1 MGGRT
6 RDLGVPVGGLP
17 AGRYDAITDVPGV
30 LVGHETL
37 LRGDS
42 VRTGVTV
49 VVPGPGSVFHHK
61 FPAAVA
67 VLNAF
72 GKATGVTQ
80 IGELGTIET
89 PVALTNSL
97 AVGSAY
103 EGLVRHALA
112 GHDDIGVTTSTVN
125 PVVFEC
131 NDGSLNDIR
140 ARTVTPDHVLA
151 ALSAAASGPVAEG
164 PVGAGTGMVCYGWR
178 GGIGT
183 ASRIAHGY
191 TVGALLLTNF
201 GRAAE
206 LRVAGV
212 PVGAAVRPPGDPVE
226 RGAGSCIVVL
236 ATDAPL
242 DARQLGR
249 LARRAGVGLART
261 GSVMQHGSGEYA
273 LAFGTAE
280 RVPHRPGGPSRA
292 TTVLAEDGPVLDGL
306 FTAVAEAVE
315 ESVLNALFAGTTTT
329 GVRGNVV
336 AALPVAA
343 VVERVRAAYRAL
355 GD

>member
-1 MGGRT
+1 MSGRA
-6 RDLGVPVGGLP
+6 REHGVPVGELP
-17 AGRYDAITDVPGV
+17 TGPDNAITDVAGV

-37 LRGDS
+37 LRGDT

-49 VVPGPGSVFHHK
+49 VVPGPGSAFHHK
-61 FPAAVA
+61 FPAAIA

-80 IGELGTIET
+80 LGELGTLET
-89 PVALTNSL
+89 PIALTNSL
-97 AVGSAY
+97 AVASAY
-103 EGLVRHALA
+103 EGLVRSALA
-112 GHDDIGVTTSTVN
+112 AHDDIGVRTSTVN

-131 NDGSLNDIR
+131 NDSLLNDIR
-140 ARTVTPDHVLA
+140 ARSVTPDHVLA

-183 ASRIAHGY
+183 ASRHVHGH

-201 GRAAE
+201 GRAAD
-206 LRVAGV
+206 LRVDGV
-212 PVGAAVRPPGDPVE
+212 PVGSTVRPVNQPAE

-273 LAFGTAE
+273 IAFSTAN
-280 RVPHRPGGPSRA
+280 RVPHYPPAAVRQVS
-292 TTVLAEDGPVLDGL
+292 VLAEDGPALDAL
-306 FTAVAEAVE
+306 FTAVAEAVDE
-315 ESVLNALFAGTTTT
+315 AVLNSLFAGTPIS
-329 GVRGNVV
+329 GVRDHHIE
-336 AALPVAA
+336 ALPVDR
-343 VVERVRAAYRAL
+343 VVDLIHSAHPTA
-355 GD
+355 

>member
-1 MGGRT
+1 MGARA
-6 RDLGVPVGGLP
+6 RDLGVPVGDLP
-17 AGRYDAITDVPGV
+17 TGPHNAITDVPEV

-37 LRGDS
+37 LRGDTT
-42 VRTGVTV
+42 RTGVTV
-49 VVPGPGSVFHHK
+49 VVPGPGSAFHHK

-80 IGELGTIET
+80 VGELGTIET
-89 PVALTNSL
+89 PIALTNSL

-112 GHDDIGVTTSTVN
+112 THDDIGVRTSTVN

-131 NDGSLNDIR
+131 NDGLLNDIR
-140 ARTVTPDHVLA
+140 ARTVTPEHVLA
-151 ALSAAASGPVAEG
+151 ALSAAAPGPVAEG

-183 ASRIAHGY
+183 ASRLVHGY

-212 PVGAAVRPPGDPVE
+212 PVGSSVRPAGDPVE

-273 LAFGTAE
+273 IAFSTAN
-280 RVPHRPGGPSRA
+280 RVPHYPAAAVRQV
-292 TTVLAEDGPVLDGL
+292 TVLAEDGPALDAL
-306 FTAVAEAVE
+306 FTAVAEAVAE
-315 ESVLNALFAGTTTT
+315 AVLNALFAGTGIA
-329 GVRGNVV
+329 GVRGRFVD
-336 AALPVAA
+336 ALPVDRVLDLVHAA
-343 VVERVRAAYRAL
+343 HPA
-355 GD
+355 G